1 MEIIVSVRDRYN
13 TYTARAEGKT
23 ASYTG
28 GERGAVERL
37 AVKIFGELQR
47 VTVTEVA
54 PKDGERISYWRITT
68 DPNQTCR
75 VCGCTWDNACENGC
89 SWVEADL
96 CSGCALWRRIS

>member
-13 TYTARAEGKT
+13 TYTATFGSKRRA
-23 ASYTG
+23 SCTG
-28 GERGAVERL
+28 GAQQAVERL
-37 AVKIFGELQR
+37 AVKVFGELQR
-47 VTVTEVA
+47 VTVAEVSRA
-54 PKDGERISYWRITT
+54 DGVANWRITT
-68 DPNQTCR
+68 DPAQACR